1 MLRLF
6 RARYP
11 WIAVALAMVTALSP
25 GLAPSVL
32 ADPVADLRDAITSA
46 RSETSCGPLR
56 YNPVVEQGAEVY
68 NRLTDDYLNHTAT
81 RVPEG
86 NLSPGEHVDPL
97 PGLKDLGYS
106 GTKAALLQG
115 AHKREALAIK
125 GALLE
130 GYAWNAISDCSYS
143 DFGTSMRL
151 NQRTGYSLASV
162 ILAAA

>member
-1 MLRLF
+1 VALVIVTVLTPGLLV
-6 RARYP
+6 AP
-11 WIAVALAMVTALSP
+11 SALADAVAN
-25 GLAPSVL
+25 
-32 ADPVADLRDAITSA
+32 LRDAITSA
-46 RSETSCGPLR
+46 RSQTSCGPLR
-56 YNPVVEQGAEVY
+56 YDPVVEQGAEVY
-68 NRLTDDYLNHTAT
+68 NRLTDDYLSHTAT

-86 NLSPGEHVDPL
+86 NLSPGDHVDPL

-151 NQRTGYSLASV
+151 NQRTGYNLASV